1 MISSDILP
9 NFSYLR
15 IEIVMFQEYLFL
27 LTKIEFMYLLH
38 QVSFSRLF
46 LKCSQQ
52 EVWKEM
58 RLDDMAQSKQW

>member
-1 MISSDILP
+1 MTIGDIVSER
-9 NFSYLR
+9 NYF
-15 IEIVMFQEYLFL
+15 MFREFLFL
-27 LTKIEFMYLLH
+27 QTKIEFIYLLH